1 MGYEVIYAYHE
12 RLEEGGYNKEET
24 KEMRRRIGDPYED
37 IPVEKLA
44 STVMAQLARRDIW
57 VTNWDV
63 FEYKKQKLNCRE
75 TKGGIVIKNKKF
87 SLDTES
93 GNGLVMTEI
102 SDVEITPFG
111 AVIPV
116 VAPGQMPHNIL
127 PLPGQAPGTMKRPIK
142 WVVLD
147 TDDRWLAQVKER
159 GLQFIPN
166 KRYPVFQEMP
176 DPRDKRVD
184 KFGKPPLDVK
194 MVYMMWDDH
203 SREMQVSADFFVSA
217 DINLIGGNFN
227 RANDGM
233 KLMYEAERKDEMVD
247 IRARR

>member
-12 RLEEGGYNKEET
+12 RLEEGGYDKEET
-24 KEMRRRIGDPYED
+24 KEMRRRIGDAYED
-37 IPVEKLA
+37 ISLEKLA

-87 SLDTES
+87 SLDTE
-93 GNGLVMTEI
+93 GGGALLMTEVT
-102 SDVEITPFG
+102 DVEITPTG
-111 AVIPV
+111 AIIPILQ
-116 VAPGQMPHNIL
+116 PGQMPHNNL
-127 PLPGQAPGTMKRPIK
+127 PVHAAASGTMKRPIK
-142 WVVLD
+142 WVALD
-147 TDDRWLAQVKER
+147 TDDMTIAKVKGA
-159 GLQFIPN
+159 GLQFSAN

-184 KFGKPPLDVK
+184 KFGKPSLERK
-194 MVYMMWDDH
+194 MVYNMWDDK
-203 SREMQVSADFFVSA
+203 SREVQVSADFFVSA
-217 DINLIGGNFN
+217 DINLIGGSFN
-227 RANDGM
+227 TSNDGPR
-233 KLMYEAERKDEMVD
+233 LMFEAERKDEMVD

>member
-1 MGYEVIYAYHE
+1 MGYEVIYQYHQRDE
-12 RLEEGGYNKEET
+12 DGQYNKEET

-75 TKGGIVIKNKKF
+75 TKGGIIIKNKKF

-93 GNGLVMTEI
+93 GGGLVMTEI
-102 SDVEITPFG
+102 ADVEITPTG
-111 AVIPV
+111 AVIPFLQ
-116 VAPGQMPHNIL
+116 PGQMPHNNL
-127 PLPGQAPGTMKRPIK
+127 PVPGQQSGMKRPIK
-142 WVVLD
+142 WVALD
-147 TDDRWLAQVKER
+147 SDDRWIAQVKAN
-159 GLQFIPN
+159 GLQFVVN
-166 KRYPVFQEMP
+166 KRYPVFQEMS

-184 KFGKPPLDVK
+184 KWGKPTLDRK
-194 MVYMMWDDH
+194 IVYVMWDDN
-203 SREMQVSADFFVSA
+203 SREVQVSADFFVSA

-227 RANDGM
+227 RTNDGM
-233 KLMYEAERKDEMVD
+233 KLMFEAERKDEMVD
-247 IRARR
+247 IRGRR